1 MKRFFRKVGK
11 ALGKVGKYALPV
23 VGALIG
29 GWAGG
34 KIGAKLGGV
43 FGKTVGKAVGGVKGS
58 AIGAKLGGS
67 AGRVIG
73 GVVGG
78 IAGSK
83 LGSSVSD
90 GVSFEGL
97 RGSHSINMHI
107 PPYAQ
112 KGADILMQLLNQT
125 PNFAQT
131 TANLTRPYIDRAISS
146 METMPS
152 DLRSIY
158 SEAESEIR
166 RNFGDLLTR
175 QQNIIQSEQAR
186 QNLKLGALGLL
197 NTQAQQWTMA
207 DILNRT
213 AFETLRDQ
221 TTALTNLTGAK
232 TQSLAN
238 YLFMRPEFYANITD
252 KLVQTNP
259 QLLEYQ
265 TKMDIAKALMG
276 VPTIVQPKYRKG
288 LFDYLP
294 AFGQLA
300 TAFMLLRR

>member
-1 MKRFFRKVGK
+1 MKRFFRRVGK
-11 ALGKVGKYALPV
+11 TLGRVGRYALPV
-23 VGALIG
+23 VGALVG

-34 KIGAKLGGV
+34 KIGGILGGA
-43 FGKTVGKAVGGVKGS
+43 FGKTVGRTVGGLAGGLLGATGGRLQGS
-58 AIGAKLGGS
+58 Q
-67 AGRVIG
+67 
-73 GVVGG
+73 
-78 IAGSK
+78 
-83 LGSSVSD
+83 
-90 GVSFEGL
+90 
-97 RGSHSINMHI
+97 SIDTQI

-125 PNFAQT
+125 PNFTQT
-131 TANLTRPYIDRAISS
+131 TASLTRPYIDRAISS

-152 DLRSIY
+152 DLRGIY
-158 SEAESEIR
+158 GEAESEIR
-166 RNFGDLLTR
+166 RNFDDLLAR
-175 QQNIIQSEQAR
+175 QQDIIQSEQAR
-186 QNLKLGALGLL
+186 QNLRLGALGLL

-252 KLVQTNP
+252 RLVQTDP

-265 TKMDIAKALMG
+265 AKMDIAKALMG
-276 VPTIVQPKYRKG
+276 VPTIVQPTYRKG
-288 LFDYLP
+288 LLDYLP

-300 TAFMLLRR
+300 TAYMLLRR